1 MTHVVTENCD
11 GCRFTDCVHACPVAC
26 FHGDELRVY
35 IDPVACIDCGAC
47 IPACPVHAI
56 FEEFD
61 LTEEQQPWVAL
72 NADRAAELP
81 VIWSRETALPTAQAR
96 RQELGY

>member
-11 GCRFTDCVHACPVAC
+11 DCRFTDCVHVCPVAC

-61 LTEEQQPWVAL
+61 LTEARQHWVAI
-72 NADRAAELP
+72 NAERAAELP
-81 VIWSRETALPTAQAR
+81 VVWGRETELPTAQAR
-96 RQELGY
+96 RKALGY

>member
-11 GCRFTDCVHACPVAC
+11 DCRFTDCVHVCPVAC
-26 FHGDELRVY
+26 FHGDALMVY

-61 LTEEQQPWVAL
+61 LTEAQQHWVAI
-72 NADRAAELP
+72 NAERAAELP
-81 VIWSRETALPTAQAR
+81 VVWGRETELPTAQAR
-96 RQELGY
+96 RKALGY